1 MPDSD
6 PFPRM
11 KRENVRVLLG
21 ALSPHGFV
29 QHNKT
34 IFFYRDRDELRDI
47 FFIQKMR
54 FIAIALRYGVM
65 RRPDNPD
72 WEAGIANARRL
83 SKGDFYRCIYVD
95 HVERSIGRLLTDFE
109 SEAIPYFSQFQSP
122 DDLTA

>member
-1 MPDSD
+1 MTSERSGVVRTFRCPPQIMPDSD

-11 KRENVRVLLG
+11 KWENVRVLLG
-21 ALSPHGFV
+21 GLSPHGFV

-72 WEAGIANARRL
+72 
-83 SKGDFYRCIYVD
+83 
-95 HVERSIGRLLTDFE
+95 
-109 SEAIPYFSQFQSP
+109 
-122 DDLTA
+122 